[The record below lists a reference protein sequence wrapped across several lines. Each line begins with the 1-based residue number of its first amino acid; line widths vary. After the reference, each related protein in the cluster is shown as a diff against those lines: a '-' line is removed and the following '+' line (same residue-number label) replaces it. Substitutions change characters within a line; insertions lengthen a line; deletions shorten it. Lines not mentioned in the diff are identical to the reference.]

1 MKRRDFLKGLA
12 AAAALAPVSRL
23 AAASEKQE
31 PGKVTRKPYKN
42 TPDVPILEEFV
53 V

>member
-23 AAASEKQE
+23 AAAAEKQE

-42 TPDVPILEEFV
+42 TKR
-53 V
+53 